1 MLALL
6 NSTVA
11 AVIVFPHRWH
21 SITPRAIGALLFL
34 RSLRRFIMGDKSP
47 KNVSKQKKVQDTK
60 KQNAKK
66 QPAVSKK

>member
-1 MLALL
+1 MLAWL
-6 NSTVA
+6 NSMIVTV
-11 AVIVFPHRWH
+11 VVFPHRWPA
-21 SITPRAIGALLFL
+21 ITPRAIGALLFL